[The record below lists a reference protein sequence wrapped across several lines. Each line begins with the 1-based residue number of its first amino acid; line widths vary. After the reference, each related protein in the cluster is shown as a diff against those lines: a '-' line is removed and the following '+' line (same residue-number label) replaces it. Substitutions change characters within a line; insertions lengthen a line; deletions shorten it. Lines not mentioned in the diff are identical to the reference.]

1 MALRNYE
8 TVFIVNPVLSEAQY
22 NEVRDK
28 FKKIL
33 EQNGAN
39 ISNDENWGLMK
50 FAYTMQGKQSG
61 FYTYL
66 EFKAAPQAIATLNTE
81 FRRDDRVMRFLTVS
95 LDKHAIAYN
104 EKRRSGAFKK
114 KETDTKPTSNAVE
127 SK

>member
-8 TVFIVNPVLSEAQY
+8 TVFIVSPVLSEAQY
-22 NEVRDK
+22 SEVRDK

-33 EQNGAN
+33 EQNGAK
-39 ISNDENWGLMK
+39 IINDENWGLTK
-50 FAYTMQGKQSG
+50 FAYTMMGKQSG
-61 FYTYL
+61 FYTLL
-66 EFKAAPQAIATLNTE
+66 EFQAAPQVIATLATE

-95 LDKHAIAYN
+95 LDKHAMAYN

-114 KETDTKPTSNAVE
+114 KDADTKTTSNAVE